1 MAKALRAPKTI
12 DEAKQFLEGML
23 RRGESF
29 HLSLTLDV
37 NLYGGHITRGEAFDL
52 YWYTE
57 SRTPGDASSRQHS
70 FKSHS
75 IVLLLQ
81 EFIAW
86 RSLRDKPLPPAKA
99 NISARP
105 IRRLEHKEP
114 VSLWGK
120 DPTL

>member
-1 MAKALRAPKTI
+1 MATKTRAPKTI
-12 DEAKQFLEGML
+12 DEAKQFLEAML

-37 NLYGGHITRGEAFDL
+37 NLHGGHITRGEAFDL

-57 SRTPGDASSRQHS
+57 SRSLGDARDRQNC

-75 IVLLLQ
+75 ITLLLQ

-86 RSLRDKPLPPAKA
+86 RALRDKPLPPAKA
-99 NISARP
+99 NIGARP

-114 VSLWGK
+114 VSL
-120 DPTL
+120 

>member
-1 MAKALRAPKTI
+1 MAKSLRAPKTI

-37 NLYGGHITRGEAFDL
+37 NLYGGHITRGEQFDL

-57 SRTPGDASSRQHS
+57 SRSIGDARERQQC

-75 IVLLLQ
+75 LSLLLQ
-81 EFIAW
+81 EFVAW

-99 NISARP
+99 NIGGRP
-105 IRRLEHKEP
+105 LRRLEHKAP
-114 VSLWGK
+114 VSLWGD
-120 DPTL
+120 DPQ